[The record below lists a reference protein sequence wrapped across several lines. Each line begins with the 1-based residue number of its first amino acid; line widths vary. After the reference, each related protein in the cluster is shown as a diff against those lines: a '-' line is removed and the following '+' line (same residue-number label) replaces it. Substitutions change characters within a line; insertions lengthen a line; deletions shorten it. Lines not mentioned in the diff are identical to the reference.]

1 LEERT
6 KKLDPHFQGRRFW
19 SVASSIGTPSK
30 LGRVLGVNE
39 FAEPLFPILTK
50 YFENTDDTSDEVIDR
65 AYVTSDELTAY
76 EGILETFL
84 KDRVGKLAGNQ
95 MKVIETSRTGAPA
108 LTSEVQKFAA
118 NPAFYSRVQLI
129 IGAVGSGKSTF
140 VRRYYRRLMAKEV
153 RERTLWSFVNF
164 NNTGPDLK
172 DAKGFIAVEFLR
184 SFADQNQID
193 IYSLEQVERILT
205 TELNRFERG
214 PAKLLVSADPAE
226 YARRR
231 TDLIQ
236 GIMDDPQR
244 FSEAIARHY
253 SGERRLG
260 LVVVFDNVDKRSRD
274 QQLRIF
280 EAA

>member
-1 LEERT
+1 
-6 KKLDPHFQGRRFW
+6 
-19 SVASSIGTPSK
+19 
-30 LGRVLGVNE
+30 
-39 FAEPLFPILTK
+39 
-50 YFENTDDTSDEVIDR
+50 
-65 AYVTSDELTAY
+65 
-76 EGILETFL
+76 
-84 KDRVGKLAGNQ
+84 
-95 MKVIETSRTGAPA
+95 
-108 LTSEVQKFAA
+108 
-118 NPAFYSRVQLI
+118 
-129 IGAVGSGKSTF
+129 
-140 VRRYYRRLMAKEV
+140 MAKEV